1 MFTFVLL
8 CYFGGVSNMKFS
20 NCVHQINGAVDI
32 CVLGLQARDDYGWR
46 NSNRMFFLQLSTD
59 FFPMLA

>member
-1 MFTFVLL
+1 
-8 CYFGGVSNMKFS
+8 MKFS